1 MSKLVYW
8 IIILGVYFIYHII
21 KSMSS
26 KHDDVQGTPIGS
38 EVFPRIDIYDQT
50 DTEATTE
57 HSSNSKTDDIHKK
70 SAPKPAVKTKPAKSA
85 TKAPAVMESK
95 NEKTKISLKNK
106 SEAKRAFIHAEIL
119 KRKY

>member
-26 KHDDVQGTPIGS
+26 KHDDVQGTPIGG
-38 EVFPRIDIYDQT
+38 EVFPEIDIYDQT
-50 DTEATTE
+50 DSEEVTE
-57 HSSNSKTDDIHKK
+57 HSSNSKTDSIHKK
-70 SAPKPAVKTKPAKSA
+70 STPKPAPKAKPAKSA
-85 TKAPAVMESK
+85 TEAPAVMESK